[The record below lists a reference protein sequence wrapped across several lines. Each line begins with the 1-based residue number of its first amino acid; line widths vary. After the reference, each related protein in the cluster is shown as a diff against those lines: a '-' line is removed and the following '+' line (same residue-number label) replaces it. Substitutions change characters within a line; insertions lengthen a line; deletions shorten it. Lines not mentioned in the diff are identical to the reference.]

1 MEEQLFGFER
11 DTDRATIAQLLRDVA
26 DNLESGEPV
35 QLETGEQSITLHVP
49 SRPEF
54 EVEVERETE
63 DDETELS
70 VEFEIE
76 WDETDDESDEP
87 LAVE

>member
-11 DTDRATIAQLLRDVA
+11 DTDRATIARLLHDVA
-26 DNLESGEPV
+26 DDLENGEPV
-35 QLETGEQSITLHVP
+35 RLESGEQSITLRVP
-49 SRPEF
+49 TRPEF
-54 EVEVERETE
+54 EVEIERETE

-76 WDETDDESDEP
+76 WHETDGSDEP
-87 LAVE
+87 LSVE